1 MGGTIWHLSH
11 TIPPQIN
18 TFPKISQILSQKL
31 HKHFSKNFFQGKS
44 VFIKNLSTHLPS
56 SNKYVPKNFTN
67 TFTKTLQILFQEL
80 FSRQVRLY
88 QKSKNTPSWE
98 SEREKIR
105 KWKWEYFKARKVR
118 ADIWHLS
125 SVFVKNLSTHI
136 LSSNKYFPKNF
147 TNTFP
152 RKVVADI
159 WQKM

>member
-1 MGGTIWHLSH
+1 MAFVTHHPSSNKYFPKNF
-11 TIPPQIN
+11 TN
-18 TFPKISQILSQKL
+18 TFTKTSQTLFQE
-31 HKHFSKNFFQGKS
+31 FFQGKS